1 MKIEKLD
8 IKGYGKLNNKVISLS
23 SGFNI
28 IHGQNES
35 GKSTIQMFIKDMLY
49 SQKGRKTKKFMGK
62 QTQEKYRPW
71 NGNAYKGSLAYRL
84 DNGRAFLVE
93 RDFENNTVKVFDE
106 CYNDITNT
114 FNQSRDSGPLFSLA
128 HIGLN
133 EECFTKTA
141 FIGQM
146 DLKID
151 TDGQKE
157 LMDRISNIS
166 ETGFEDVS
174 LKKATDALKQAL
186 IGYVGTEKSTTRPLD
201 KVIQELEEL
210 DKRKLSL
217 LEERDR
223 LFNFEEQVSC
233 LKAEKDEL
241 EKGKTVLNYTK
252 EVLSL
257 RGEIEELKRQKKE
270 LSETLNEIYTYEEKR
285 GNLPEKTGNG
295 HKARNSVNNAGIAGF
310 GIVFAGALFWGL
322 FKQNH
327 LAVSILVALISG
339 FATILLMF
347 YKMNKSAKSIEY
359 AKEKKTHIEEY
370 LESLY
375 RRVALVYSEANS
387 ADDIKDFVKETGSN
401 IDKIYEKIE
410 ITTNNIRAIYKKGS
424 LGDIGYDEFMDIILD
439 TDVGEAWKFIYGYT
453 DRLQNSMNILISR
466 ISRCESSL
474 GSLDSIDGELQSV
487 DRRIEELEVE
497 KVLLEETGFCIQTAM
512 DVLNESALEIKR
524 DFTPILNSSLSGFIN
539 GITSS
544 KYSEVRVD
552 DSFIPKIE
560 EPFYGSIV
568 KVDDLSGGTVDQI
581 YLALR
586 LALVHIMEN
595 STETI
600 PVIMDEVFAHYD
612 DTRTEE
618 ALKLINRISSQRQV
632 VLFTCKERETE
643 SAIRICNGNINVI
656 ELM

>member
-1 MKIEKLD
+1 
-8 IKGYGKLNNKVISLS
+8 
-23 SGFNI
+23 
-28 IHGQNES
+28 
-35 GKSTIQMFIKDMLY
+35 
-49 SQKGRKTKKFMGK
+49 
-62 QTQEKYRPW
+62 
-71 NGNAYKGSLAYRL
+71 
-84 DNGRAFLVE
+84 
-93 RDFENNTVKVFDE
+93 
-106 CYNDITNT
+106 
-114 FNQSRDSGPLFSLA
+114 
-128 HIGLN
+128 
-133 EECFTKTA
+133 
-141 FIGQM
+141 
-146 DLKID
+146 
-151 TDGQKE
+151 
-157 LMDRISNIS
+157 
-166 ETGFEDVS
+166 
-174 LKKATDALKQAL
+174 
-186 IGYVGTEKSTTRPLD
+186 
-201 KVIQELEEL
+201 
-210 DKRKLSL
+210 
-217 LEERDR
+217 
-223 LFNFEEQVSC
+223 
-233 LKAEKDEL
+233 
-241 EKGKTVLNYTK
+241 
-252 EVLSL
+252 
-257 RGEIEELKRQKKE
+257 
-270 LSETLNEIYTYEEKR
+270 
-285 GNLPEKTGNG
+285 
-295 HKARNSVNNAGIAGF
+295 
-310 GIVFAGALFWGL
+310 
-322 FKQNH
+322 
-327 LAVSILVALISG
+327 
-339 FATILLMF
+339 
-347 YKMNKSAKSIEY
+347 
-359 AKEKKTHIEEY
+359 
-370 LESLY
+370 
-375 RRVALVYSEANS
+375 
-387 ADDIKDFVKETGSN
+387 
-401 IDKIYEKIE
+401 
-410 ITTNNIRAIYKKGS
+410 
-424 LGDIGYDEFMDIILD
+424 MDIILD

-656 ELM
+656 ELMG